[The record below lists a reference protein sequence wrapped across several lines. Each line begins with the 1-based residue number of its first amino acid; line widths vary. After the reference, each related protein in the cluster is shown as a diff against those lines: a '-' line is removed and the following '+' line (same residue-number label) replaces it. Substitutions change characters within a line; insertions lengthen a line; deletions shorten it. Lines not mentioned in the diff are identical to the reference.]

1 LGRTK
6 DCDESLAFGTYA
18 FSFWTLA
25 FSHLIINVRK
35 IKLARQKSFIDRNL
49 LILILIFVFVGL
61 TAVADASAPQA
72 LNTFGDK
79 FYLFKQ
85 QLIAAGVGIIALFVT
100 SKINYKFWEKIATPV
115 FLVSL
120 ALLVIV
126 LFPQLGFKAL
136 GARRWIDLGFFNFQ
150 PSEIIKLTLALFL
163 AKVASKNKNII
174 SYFLPVIIVA
184 ALIMLQPDLG
194 TTLVVSIIGLSQIF
208 VSGISLLYF
217 AGALFIGSLG
227 TLGLIMISP
236 YRKER
241 FLTFLE
247 MERDPLGASY
257 HIRQILLGLGA
268 GGIFGV
274 GLGASRQK
282 YLFLPEAS
290 TDSIFAVIAEEL
302 GLIGAVGIILLFVFF
317 IYKGLKIALNA
328 PDPFSKV
335 LAVGITAWIGGQAF
349 LNIASMVALVPLT
362 GIPLPFISYGGS
374 SLVTVLAACGILL
387 NISRYSTHERK

>member
-1 LGRTK
+1 M
-6 DCDESLAFGTYA
+6 
-18 FSFWTLA
+18 
-25 FSHLIINVRK
+25 RK
-35 IKLARQKSFIDRNL
+35 IKLARQKSSVDRNL
-49 LILILIFVFVGL
+49 LILILVFVFVGL

-72 LNTFGDK
+72 LNIFGDK

-85 QLIAAGVGIIALFVT
+85 QLIAAGVGIVALFVT
-100 SKINYKFWEKIATPV
+100 SKINYKFWEKITTPV
-115 FLVSL
+115 FLLSL
-120 ALLVIV
+120 LLLVIV
-126 LFPQLGFKAL
+126 LFPQLGFRAL
-136 GARRWIDLGFFNFQ
+136 GARRWIDIGFFNFQ
-150 PSEIIKLTLALFL
+150 PSEIIKLSLALFL
-163 AKVASKNKNII
+163 AKVASKNKNVI
-174 SYFLPVIIVA
+174 SYFLPVIIVVG
-184 ALIMLQPDLG
+184 LIMLQPDLG
-194 TTLVVSIIGLSQIF
+194 TALVVSVIGLSQIF
-208 VSGISLLYF
+208 VSGVSLLYF
-217 AGALFIGSLG
+217 AGALLVGSLG
-227 TLGLIMISP
+227 TLGLILVSP

-241 FLTFLE
+241 LLTFLQ

-257 HIRQILLGLGA
+257 HIRQVLLGLGA

-302 GLIGAVGIILLFVFF
+302 GLIGAVAIVLLFGFF

-328 PDPFSKV
+328 PDSFSKV
-335 LAVGITAWIGGQAF
+335 LAVGITTWIGGQAF

-374 SLVTVLAACGILL
+374 SLVTVLSACGILL